1 MWESLQRLGLPIR
14 DLARKLNRRYAGT
27 TTHGGPAIT
36 SPAIFLVVPAYNP
49 GRGVI
54 EIVRKALPHVAQ
66 VVIVDDGC
74 DKAEKAYLQQCLTN
88 ARVTLLA
95 HESNKGKGVALHAG
109 VSHCLAGMNEGDF
122 ILTMDSDGQ
131 HDPDDIPKFRRLLDG
146 NKEVHFALGER
157 ISSPKTPIKSK
168 IGNGLARWLF
178 RVQFG
183 GNVQDTQTGF
193 RLLSVAFAKSFAAR
207 VKPGRYETEMDML
220 ILASHTLPAIHSV
233 KVRTIYLDNNKNT
246 KYRAIADSYNIS
258 KLFIKYGAVSIASF
272 CIDYLAFIALTYVL
286 EIPYLASNALARFV
300 STVFN
305 FSGHRLYSFK
315 SQARLTMQAAR
326 YALAVA
332 TALALATALLYLC
345 VDGLGAPK
353 YLAKPAVD
361 AAVFVMNFLVLSRLV
376 FSERRSRQKLRPHS
390 A

>member
-1 MWESLQRLGLPIR
+1 M
-14 DLARKLNRRYAGT
+14 NRRYASA
-27 TTHGGPAIT
+27 TTHGGPAIKST
-36 SPAIFLVVPAYNP
+36 AIFLVVPAYNP
-49 GRGVI
+49 GPGVI

-74 DKAEKAYLQQCLTN
+74 NAAEKAYLRQCLAN
-88 ARVTLLA
+88 ERVRLLA
-95 HESNKGKGVALHAG
+95 HESNKGKGVALHTG
-109 VSHCLAGMNEGDF
+109 ISHCLARMNEGDF

-131 HDPDDIPKFRRLLDG
+131 HDPEDIPKLKHLLDG
-146 NKEVHFALGER
+146 DKEVHLALGER
-157 ISSPKTPIKSK
+157 VSSPEAPIKSK
-168 IGNGLARWLF
+168 IGNSLARWLF
-178 RVQFG
+178 RAQFG
-183 GNVQDTQTGF
+183 GNVHDTQTGF
-193 RLLSVAFAKSFAAR
+193 RLLSAAFAKSFAAR

-220 ILASHTLPAIHSV
+220 ILASRTLPAIHSV
-233 KVRTIYLDNNKNT
+233 EVRTIYLDNNKNT
-246 KYRAIADSYNIS
+246 KYRAIADTYSIS

-286 EIPYLASNALARFV
+286 EIPYLASNVLARFV

-305 FSGHRLYSFK
+305 FSGHRLFSFK
-315 SQARLTMQAAR
+315 SQARLTMQAAH
-326 YALAVA
+326 YALAVV

-376 FSERRSRQKLRPHS
+376 FSERRPRLRLRPHS
-390 A
+390 S